1 MSAPLLDARDLV
13 KVFGTHRAVDGVSFT
28 IAAGETLALV
38 GESGSGKTTIG
49 RIVLRLI
56 ESTAGRVVFDGTDLR
71 ALDARAMRAL
81 RRRMQIVFQDPAE
94 SLSPWVR
101 VGALVREG
109 IDVHHIAEG
118 AEANA
123 RVTRLLEEVGLR
135 RELAARYPHELSGGQ
150 RQRVCIA
157 RALAVEP
164 ALIVCDEVASAL
176 DVSVQAQ
183 VLNLLLELQ
192 RARGIAYL
200 FISHDLAVV
209 ERLADRVAVLRQ
221 GRIVEQGEAAQMF
234 GAPAHEY
241 TRALLASATLA
252 SARLDG

>member
-1 MSAPLLDARDLV
+1 MSVPLLEARDLV
-13 KVFGTHRAVDGVSFT
+13 KVFGAQRAVDGVSFS
-28 IAAGETLALV
+28 IAPGETLALV
-38 GESGSGKTTIG
+38 GESGSGKTTTG

-56 ESTAGRVVFDGTDLR
+56 EPTAGHVDFDGTDIR
-71 ALDARAMRAL
+71 ALDAPAMRAV

-94 SLSPWVR
+94 ALSPWMR

-109 IDVHHIAEG
+109 IEVHRIAEG
-118 AEANA
+118 TEADA
-123 RVTRLLEEVGLR
+123 RVRRLLEEVGLR
-135 RELAARYPHELSGGQ
+135 PELASRYPHELSGGQ

-164 ALIVCDEVASAL
+164 ALIVCDEVVSAL

-183 VLNLLLELQ
+183 VLNLLLALQ

-209 ERLADRVAVLRQ
+209 ERIADRVAVMRQ
-221 GRIVEQGEAAQMF
+221 GRIVEQGEAAQVF
-234 GAPAHEY
+234 SAPAHEY
-241 TRALLASATLA
+241 TRALLASATLN
-252 SARLDG
+252 R

>member
-1 MSAPLLDARDLV
+1 MSAPLLEARDLV
-13 KVFGTHRAVDGVSFT
+13 KVFGTQRAVDGVSFS

-38 GESGSGKTTIG
+38 GESGSGKTTTG

-56 ESTAGRVVFDGTDLR
+56 EPTAGHVDFDGTDIR
-71 ALDARAMRAL
+71 ALDAPAMRAV

-94 SLSPWVR
+94 ALSPWMR

-109 IDVHHIAEG
+109 IEVHRIAEG
-118 AEANA
+118 TEADA
-123 RVTRLLEEVGLR
+123 RVRRLLEEVGLR
-135 RELAARYPHELSGGQ
+135 PELASRYPHELSGGQ

-164 ALIVCDEVASAL
+164 ALIVCDEVVSAL

-183 VLNLLLELQ
+183 VLNLLLALQ

-209 ERLADRVAVLRQ
+209 ERIADRVAVMRQ
-221 GRIVEQGEAAQMF
+221 GRIVEQGEAAQVF
-234 GAPAHEY
+234 SAPAHEY
-241 TRALLASATLA
+241 TRALLASATLN
-252 SARLDG
+252 R

>member
-1 MSAPLLDARDLV
+1 MSVPLLEARDLV
-13 KVFGTHRAVDGVSFT
+13 KVFGAQRAVDGVSFS
-28 IAAGETLALV
+28 IAPGETLALV
-38 GESGSGKTTIG
+38 GESGSGKTTTG

-56 ESTAGRVVFDGTDLR
+56 EPTAGHVDFDGTDIR
-71 ALDARAMRAL
+71 ALDAPAMRAV

-94 SLSPWVR
+94 ALSPWMR

-109 IDVHHIAEG
+109 IEVHRIAEG
-118 AEANA
+118 TEADA
-123 RVTRLLEEVGLR
+123 RVRRLLEEVGLR
-135 RELAARYPHELSGGQ
+135 PELASRYPHELSGGQ

-164 ALIVCDEVASAL
+164 ALIVCDEVVSAL

-183 VLNLLLELQ
+183 VLNLLLALQ

-209 ERLADRVAVLRQ
+209 ERIADRVAVMWQ
-221 GRIVEQGEAAQMF
+221 GRIVEQGEAAQVF
-234 GAPAHEY
+234 SAPAHEY
-241 TRALLASATLA
+241 TRALLASATLN
-252 SARLDG
+252 R

>member
-1 MSAPLLDARDLV
+1 MSAPLLEARDLV
-13 KVFGTHRAVDGVSFT
+13 KVFGAQRAVDGVSFS
-28 IAAGETLALV
+28 IAPGETLALV
-38 GESGSGKTTIG
+38 GESGSGKTTTG

-56 ESTAGRVVFDGTDLR
+56 EPTAGHVDFDGTDIR
-71 ALDARAMRAL
+71 ALDAPAMRAV

-94 SLSPWVR
+94 ALSPWMR

-109 IDVHHIAEG
+109 IEVHRIAEG
-118 AEANA
+118 TEADA
-123 RVTRLLEEVGLR
+123 RVRRLLEEVGLR
-135 RELAARYPHELSGGQ
+135 PELASRYPHELSGGQ

-164 ALIVCDEVASAL
+164 ALIVCDEVVSAL

-183 VLNLLLELQ
+183 VLNLLLALQ

-209 ERLADRVAVLRQ
+209 ERIADRVAVMRQ
-221 GRIVEQGEAAQMF
+221 GRIVEQGEAAQVF
-234 GAPAHEY
+234 SAPAHEY
-241 TRALLASATLA
+241 TRALLASATLN
-252 SARLDG
+252 R